1 MTGPLPLAAA
11 ALFVLMGQAP
21 SPGPDAARTAA
32 PAFDGARAR
41 ELAETAA
48 EAIDSMY
55 VDAAAGRKIAARIRE
70 RAAAG
75 AYDGAGSPSN
85 VADVLTRDLQEFG
98 KDRHLMVRFEP
109 AFSGGPRIRRDA
121 PEKGKGEG
129 EPLTPGRR
137 IVREDRGGGPAPRED
152 GRPVRIVRGPGPG
165 PGDSAET
172 DARRRSNFGFRSVER
187 LDGNVG
193 LVDIRGLVPLAFSKE
208 TAAAAMSFV
217 ANTDAVILDLRNC
230 PGGSPDTVSF
240 LASFFFGPE
249 RRELYSR
256 YDRVTG
262 ETTTEHTFDELPGRR
277 IPETDLWILVG
288 PNTASAGE
296 SLAYLLQQF
305 GRATVVGERTAGAGH
320 NNALLPIG
328 DGLVLSISVGR
339 PIHPRTGKGWEGEGV
354 KPDVAVPAGTAL
366 AVAHAAALARL
377 EGRSTDDRRRRELA
391 WALERVDPAR
401 PRPRLSAAD
410 LDAYSGR
417 YGERSVAVEFGRL
430 VCRGANGRA
439 WTLEPIGR
447 DVFSWDENT
456 RATLVRDSSG
466 KPAELVLE
474 RADGTMERFSRAG
487 AASTAAPKEMR

>member
-1 MTGPLPLAAA
+1 MTQFPLAAA

-21 SPGPDAARTAA
+21 PLGPESARVTA
-32 PAFDGARAR
+32 PAFDGAHAR
-41 ELAETAA
+41 ELAESAA
-48 EAIDSMY
+48 GAIDSMY

-75 AYDGAGSPSN
+75 AYDAAPTPSSL
-85 VADVLTRDLQEFG
+85 ADVLTRDLQEFG
-98 KDRHLMVRFEP
+98 NDRHLLVRFEP
-109 AFSGGPRIRRDA
+109 TFSGGPRIRRDA
-121 PEKGKGEG
+121 VEKGKDEG
-129 EPLTPGRR
+129 EPLSPGRR
-137 IVREDRGGGPAPRED
+137 VVREDHGGAPAPRGD

-165 PGDSAET
+165 PGDPAET

-187 LDGNVG
+187 LDGNLG
-193 LVDIRGLVPLAFSKE
+193 LVDIRGLVPLASSKE
-208 TAAAAMSFV
+208 TAAAAMAFI
-217 ANTDAVILDLRNC
+217 ANTEAVILDLRDC

-240 LASFFFGPE
+240 LASYFFGPE
-249 RRELYSR
+249 RRELFSR

-277 IPETDLWILVG
+277 MPDTDLWILVG

-320 NNALLPIG
+320 NNVILPIG
-328 DGLVLSISVGR
+328 DGLVLSVSVGR

-366 AVAHAAALARL
+366 AVAHAAALRRL
-377 EGRSTDDRRRRELA
+377 EQSSTDGRRRRELA
-391 WALERVDPAR
+391 WAIERVDPAR

-417 YGERSVAVEFGRL
+417 YGERSVAVESGRL
-430 VCRGANGRA
+430 VCRVANGRA
-439 WTLEPIGR
+439 RTLEPIGR

-456 RATLVRDSSG
+456 RATFGRDSSG
-466 KPAELVLE
+466 RPAELILE
-474 RADGTMERFSRAG
+474 RADGTMERFARAG
-487 AASTAAPKEMR
+487 AASAPATKEMR